1 MPATLDFFSS
11 YVLAAIVKEVVPNT
25 SFFRD
30 RYFPTGEGD
39 IIGADKVLCEY
50 QDGDRTMAPFVTE
63 RVGDIPVERQGFQ
76 IYEYEPACIKISRPL
91 KADELK
97 KRMFGEAL
105 YANSDAATRAARL
118 IADDFTTLDKRI
130 QRREEWMAVQ
140 TMINNACTM
149 QEYIDAQTKGEIKHI
164 QFYQGSTDH
173 TYTVANKW
181 NSTNSDFMGDVSE
194 MCRMLS
200 KRGLPRTDLVL
211 GVDAARAILK
221 NEEVRQLLDK
231 NSGIFVGSIK
241 PTLTK
246 YDGVTALGTLNFDG
260 NELILWE
267 VDEEVVDETGAT
279 VKLFPSTSAMVTAPN
294 CGHIAYGAMW
304 QIDYGATEHTMHI
317 GNRIPKLSVN
327 QETDIRKLRL
337 GCKPLAMPRNK
348 SPYIYAANVVS

>member
-164 QFYQGSTDH
+164 QFYQDLPTILTPLPTSGTLLTATSWEM
-173 TYTVANKW
+173 YLKCVACFPRE
-181 NSTNSDFMGDVSE
+181 DFRE
-194 MCRMLS
+194 
-200 KRGLPRTDLVL
+200 
-211 GVDAARAILK
+211 
-221 NEEVRQLLDK
+221 
-231 NSGIFVGSIK
+231 
-241 PTLTK
+241 PTLS
-246 YDGVTALGTLNFDG
+246 L
-260 NELILWE
+260 E
-267 VDEEVVDETGAT
+267 
-279 VKLFPSTSAMVTAPN
+279 
-294 CGHIAYGAMW
+294 
-304 QIDYGATEHTMHI
+304 
-317 GNRIPKLSVN
+317 
-327 QETDIRKLRL
+327 
-337 GCKPLAMPRNK
+337 
-348 SPYIYAANVVS
+348 